1 MHIVHMRQ
9 DFKSLEEAL
18 KDKTGVAV
26 LGFFYE
32 VPLLN
37 VFFIIS
43 VRISYS
49 ISRYGI
55 HLIFFFKVG
64 WVNFIIQLLKVDLL
78 RTLFPSIQQVAVG
91 NVGT

>member
-43 VRISYS
+43 VRISYN
-49 ISRYGI
+49 ISS
-55 HLIFFFKVG
+55 
-64 WVNFIIQLLKVDLL
+64 LKG
-78 RTLFPSIQQVAVG
+78 FAQQNAVMES
-91 NVGT
+91 T